1 MSDAEELKNAQNLA
15 VTAQTFAII
24 ALVTLTIAIITKGGF
39 TIAANLF
46 DADTSWRTAIQ
57 NSGLVLI
64 ELLPA
69 FLFFEAINQ
78 LRKALTTFGQGE
90 FFSRASAH
98 HVADAGTSAIWAMVA
113 VMLITP
119 NLLAWVQHQG
129 GFTLRIEPEYLGMLA
144 FAIFVCVVG
153 KILVAATDIKSEN
166 DAFV

>member
-1 MSDAEELKNAQNLA
+1 MATPVELKNAQDLA
-15 VTAQTFAII
+15 VTAQTFAIV
-24 ALVTLTIAIITKGGF
+24 ALVMLTIAILTKGGF

-46 DADTSWRTAIQ
+46 DADTSWRNAIQ

-69 FLFFEAINQ
+69 FLFFEAVNQ
-78 LRKALTTFGQGE
+78 LRKALALFGQGE
-90 FFSRASAH
+90 FFSRPAAR
-98 HVADAGTSAIWAMVA
+98 HVADAGASAIYAMAA

-129 GFTLRIEPEYLGMLA
+129 GFTLQLEPQYLGMLA

-153 KILVAATDIKSEN
+153 KILVAATGIKSEN